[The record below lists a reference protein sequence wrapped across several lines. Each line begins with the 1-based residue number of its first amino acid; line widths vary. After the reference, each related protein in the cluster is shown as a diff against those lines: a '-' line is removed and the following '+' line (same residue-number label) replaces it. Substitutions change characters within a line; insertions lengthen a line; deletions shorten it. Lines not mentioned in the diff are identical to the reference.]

1 MKEQKIICVDRIK
14 GVCYNR
20 DTPGHPL
27 GEVNYMS
34 EERKQALQYLKTV
47 RGQIDGIIRMIEERR
62 YCIDISN
69 QISASTALL
78 KKANQQILS
87 GHLHSC
93 VLQAIEEQDAQ
104 EKIKEMEDVITAL
117 LK

>member
-1 MKEQKIICVDRIK
+1 MND
-14 GVCYNR
+14 
-20 DTPGHPL
+20 
-27 GEVNYMS
+27 
-34 EERKQALQYLKTV
+34 ERKKALQNLKTA
-47 RGQIDGIIRMIEERR
+47 RGQIDGIIRMIEEGR

-78 KKANQQILS
+78 KKANKHILS

-93 VLQAIEEQDAQ
+93 VLTAIDNQDAE
-104 EKIKEMEDVITAL
+104 EKVDEIEQIISAL

>member
-1 MKEQKIICVDRIK
+1 MNDERKKALQKI
-14 GVCYNR
+14 
-20 DTPGHPL
+20 
-27 GEVNYMS
+27 
-34 EERKQALQYLKTV
+34 KTA
-47 RGQIDGIIRMIEERR
+47 RGQLDGIIRMMEEGR

-78 KKANQQILS
+78 KKAKQHILS

-93 VLQAIEEQDAQ
+93 VLTAIEERDAE
-104 EKIKEMEDVITAL
+104 EKVSEIEAVIAAL